1 MEQIKNMNLPIVGKI
16 QHGEQIITQ
25 NGTKRVKELGYFIA
39 KTKNDN
45 MQLVLDRFN
54 ERYPKRTSLIIHF
67 FDENPLSV
75 RRIRYNQGGAIC
87 YCMAGQNQ
95 AKQRTTSGW
104 KTINCTSECTYS
116 IPSDE
121 ISKPMCNLE
130 ATLKFLLPEISNDR
144 IWIMKITGQ
153 TSIKRLQ
160 AYINLQRQLGNSL
173 IGNYIL
179 FLKQEQQTNKTG
191 KTFNNYILDIM
202 RENPIN
208 SNNSNSKD
216 YNNQIPLSP
225 NTNTDIETTIEI
237 NKKSEKMNIK
247 KSSKQPK
254 STKKQDSLSTEN
266 NISSNLKEQ
275 EKNNEELEEYYS
287 LLETKMKSFLKDGK
301 SKNYLVASFVNS
313 KDEPIDVVIPPEFS
327 EELLQCD
334 LGTLVKL
341 DLKTSNNN
349 TFTKNIQYIQ
359 KYIKNAVA

>member
-1 MEQIKNMNLPIVGKI
+1 MEQVKNMNLPICAKI
-16 QHGEQIITQ
+16 QHGEQIVTQ

-39 KTKNDN
+39 KTKNEN
-45 MQLVLDRFN
+45 MQLLLDRFN
-54 ERYPKRTSLIIHF
+54 EKYPKSTSLIIYF
-67 FDENPLSV
+67 YDENPLSF
-75 RRIRYNQGGAIC
+75 RRVRYNQGGAVC
-87 YCMAGQNQ
+87 YCMQGQDQ
-95 AKQRTTSGW
+95 AKYKTSKGW
-104 KTINCTSECTYS
+104 EIINCTNECKYRTS
-116 IPSDE
+116 TDG
-121 ISKPMCNLE
+121 ISKPICNLE
-130 ATLKFLLPEISNDR
+130 GTLKFLLPEINNDR

-202 RENPIN
+202 REDPF
-208 SNNSNSKD
+208 NSNSKD

-225 NTNTDIETTIEI
+225 NTNTDLETTIKI
-237 NKKSEKMNIK
+237 DKNSEKINIK
-247 KSSKQPK
+247 KSNKQPK
-254 STKKQDSLSTEN
+254 STEKQDSLSTEN
-266 NISSNLKEQ
+266 NSSSNLKEQ

-287 LLETKMKSFLKDGK
+287 LLETKTKSFFKDGK

-313 KDEPIDVVIPPEFS
+313 KDEPMDVVIPPEFS

-349 TFTKNIQYIQ
+349 TFTKYIQYIQ

>member
-1 MEQIKNMNLPIVGKI
+1 MKL
-16 QHGEQIITQ
+16 
-25 NGTKRVKELGYFIA
+25 L
-39 KTKNDN
+39 
-45 MQLVLDRFN
+45 LDRFN
-54 ERYPKRTSLIIHF
+54 EKYPKSTSLVIHF
-67 FDENPLSV
+67 FDENPLSI
-75 RRIRYNQGGAIC
+75 RRIRYNQGGAVC

-191 KTFNNYILDIM
+191 KTFNNYILDI
-202 RENPIN
+202 IKKDTFN
-208 SNNSNSKD
+208 SNDLISQKHLNQVPLLSNTST
-216 YNNQIPLSP
+216 S
-225 NTNTDIETTIEI
+225 IEATVESS
-237 NKKSEKMNIK
+237 KKSEKMETK
-247 KSSKQPK
+247 KSNKQSK
-254 STKKQDSLSTEN
+254 STKKQDEPSSKN
-266 NISSNLKEQ
+266 NISSNSKEL
-275 EKNNEELEEYYS
+275 EKNNADLEEYYS
-287 LLETKMKSFLKDGK
+287 LLETKTKPV
-301 SKNYLVASFVNS
+301 SKNGNIQNYLIASFINP
-313 KDEPIDVVIPPEFS
+313 KDEQIDVIIPPEFS
-327 EELLQCD
+327 EELSQCD

-341 DLKTSNNN
+341 DLATSKNS
-349 TFTKNIQYIQ
+349 TFTKNIQYLQ
-359 KYIKNAVA
+359 KYIKNVAA